1 MTISKVAVLGL
12 GTMGAGMA
20 ARLIAGGFDV
30 AVWNRSP
37 GRADPLVALGAR
49 GAASPAEAARG
60 AAVVIAMLADDDA
73 SRSAWLGADGA
84 LSAMQAGAIAIES
97 STLTHGWVNELAAE
111 AAARGI
117 AWLDAP
123 VTGSRVQAQE
133 GTLRFLV
140 GGDAAVLEQARPV
153 FAAMGSDFA
162 HLGPNGS
169 GALFKLVNNFLCG
182 VQVASLAEA
191 VTMLER
197 SGLDADRAVGLLAD
211 GAPGSPLLKMVSRRM
226 LERDYT
232 PNFFLPLMAKDLA
245 YAQAAFAAQGID
257 LPSAGVARDRFEA
270 AAAAG
275 RQEDDMAAVI
285 EPIRNA

>member
-1 MTISKVAVLGL
+1 MTVLRVTVLGL

-20 ARLIAGGFDV
+20 AQLIAAGFDV
-30 AVWNRSP
+30 TVWNRSP
-37 GRADPLVALGAR
+37 DRAEPLVAAGAR
-49 GAASPAEAARG
+49 RAASPAEAAG
-60 AAVVIAMLADDDA
+60 TAEVVIAMLADDDA

-84 LSAMQAGAIAIES
+84 LSAMQPGAIAIEC
-97 STLTHGWVNELAAE
+97 STLTHAWVKTLAAE
-111 AAARGI
+111 AATRGL

-123 VTGSRVQAQE
+123 VTGSRLQAQE
-133 GTLRFLV
+133 GSLRFLV
-140 GGDAAVLEQARPV
+140 GGEAAVLERAGPV
-153 FAAMGSDFA
+153 LAAMGTDTA
-162 HLGPNGS
+162 HLGPAGS

-197 SGLDADRAVGLLAD
+197 SGLDAGRAVALLAD

-245 YAQAAFAAQGID
+245 YAQEAFAAEGIE
-257 LPSAGVARDRFEA
+257 LASAGVARRRFET

-275 RQEDDMAAVI
+275 WQDDDMAAVI
-285 EPIRNA
+285 EPVRSS